1 MMSRKLGIIGVLLT
15 GLWSTVVVA
24 FGQSVSVNN
33 APASMRHSDP
43 VLDSV
48 DFTGVIRDFDRDFDG
63 IGPRVYY
70 LPAPASH
77 EELLSRQFQNKQ
89 HDMIALDRLLSK
101 ASILGELR
109 DEILP
114 HQYVF
119 NTVGPEQSIEG
130 WLLMEIERLNEVGD
144 LAGAAELYHLLAYEY
159 FRLGALEDAFAY
171 YEMALTANIEQ
182 NRPEDVQAIRQS
194 LAMLYEYEGDLQC
207 AAKLYS
213 GMLDDARRW
222 NHGEMQARS
231 LLRLA
236 FIKALEG
243 RHYEA
248 EQDLIRT
255 VEPMFRRM
263 RNSTGD
269 KGRIITYRTL
279 ADVYRLQNRH
289 PEAQWFLLQARE
301 VIDNKN
307 LNQYLPLILFD
318 LAEVK
323 RSSGNTKVA
332 INEYLLAD
340 QLAGSQTDDLV
351 LKLAI
356 QEALGDIY
364 HGFGHYKEALEA
376 LNRYDTLK
384 SKLISLDFPF

>member
-1 MMSRKLGIIGVLLT
+1 MSQILGIIGVLLT
-15 GLWSTVVVA
+15 GLMSTVELA
-24 FGQSVSVNN
+24 FGQSVTH
-33 APASMRHSDP
+33 RHTLNDAKNQDP

-48 DFTGVIRDFDRDFDG
+48 DFTGLITDFDRDFNG

-70 LPAPASH
+70 LPAPPSQ

-89 HDMIALDRLLSK
+89 HEMIPMDRMLSK

-130 WLLMEIERLNEVGD
+130 WLLMEIERLNEIGD

-159 FRLGALEDAFAY
+159 FRLGALEQAFAY

-182 NRPEDVQAIRQS
+182 NRPQDVQAIRQS

-222 NHGEMQARS
+222 NHGEVQARS

-236 FIKALEG
+236 FIKALQG
-243 RHYEA
+243 KHYEA
-248 EQDLIRT
+248 EQDLIRI

-263 RNSTGD
+263 RNSVGD

-289 PEAQWFLLQARE
+289 PEAQWFLLQAKE

-323 RSSGNTKVA
+323 RSSGNTQVA

-340 QLAGSQTDDLV
+340 QLAGTQADDLV

-364 HGFGHYKEALEA
+364 HGSGHYKEALEA